1 LYNHQN
7 GYCVASLKRVK
18 IERIASTSVRNE
30 GALANKT
37 LRPFCETLVSDVFGK
52 QLMCALAVEQQ
63 QYKTYILSDE
73 RTKSKV
79 AVVPERGG
87 IITTWQIGEQDIL
100 YMDTER
106 FADPALS
113 VRGGIPLL
121 FPICGNLV
129 DDTYTLSE
137 QSDFNGASLT
147 VNLKSSEETRAVY
160 PFDFELNYIY
170 TLQGNN
176 LELRYRHTNLSQ
188 EPMPFATG
196 IHPYFW
202 APDKSQLVFDL
213 PSDRYQIKG
222 DKNVQSFP
230 GKFDFE
236 QDEIDFAFIN
246 LSKQSAVV
254 TDQSRNLKLTVSYD
268 KNYSTLVFWTVKG
281 KDFYCLEPWSAPRN
295 ALNTGESLL
304 HTEPNTTLET
314 VINITVE
321 SL

>member
-1 LYNHQN
+1 
-7 GYCVASLKRVK
+7 
-18 IERIASTSVRNE
+18 
-30 GALANKT
+30 
-37 LRPFCETLVSDVFGK
+37 
-52 QLMCALAVEQQ
+52 MCAIAVEQQ

-73 RTKSKV
+73 STRSQVT
-79 AVVPERGG
+79 VVPERGG
-87 IITTWQIGEQDIL
+87 IITSWQIEEQDIF

-106 FADPALS
+106 FANPTLS

-129 DDTYTLSE
+129 DDTYTLNGKTYQLKQHGFARNLAWGVSE
-137 QSDFNGASLT
+137 QSDSNGASLT
-147 VNLKSSEETRAVY
+147 VNLKSSEETREVY
-160 PFDFELNYIY
+160 PFDFELNFIY
-170 TLQGNN
+170 TLRGNN

-196 IHPYFW
+196 IHPYFS

-213 PSDRYQIKG
+213 PSNQYQVKG
-222 DKNVQSFP
+222 DETVQRFV
-230 GKFDFE
+230 GEFNFE

-268 KNYSTLVFWTVKG
+268 ANYSTLVFWTVKG

-295 ALNTGESLL
+295 SLNTGESLL
-304 HTEPNTTLET
+304 QAEPNTTVET
-314 VINITVE
+314 VINMTVE
-321 SL
+321 SV